1 MKAIKISPYI
11 PTEVTIKEDG
21 ANRAIVEAYPFESGY
36 GVTVAH
42 PLRRLILGSSIGYA
56 ATAVK
61 IEGATHEFDT
71 IRGMHEDIAV
81 FMLNLKN
88 VRFKIKDGSDSVT
101 LDYSFSGQREICG
114 SDLENETVEVVNP
127 EKFLAS
133 LNEDGQLNFTVIIHK
148 GMGYVPSEE
157 LRDESLKDF
166 IFMDAFFTP
175 VKKANYKIENILV
188 EDNPDFE
195 KVIFEV
201 ETDGQIEPTQAVA
214 NALEVMHKQM
224 SVFANVLDIDI
235 SRAKSDTEID
245 EKVLDFL
252 VKPLDEL
259 DLTVR
264 SFNCL
269 DKAEIKYIGQLVM
282 MNEAELKDVKN
293 LGKKSLDEIK
303 ARLEE
308 IGYPVEQKLD
318 ENIRKSFMKKL
329 EQINA

>member
-11 PTEVTIKEDG
+11 PTEINIREDKK
-21 ANRAIVEAYPFESGY
+21 NRAIIEAYPFEEGY

-42 PLRRLILGSSIGYA
+42 PLRRLILGSSVGYA

-61 IEGATHEFDT
+61 IEGASHEFDT

-81 FMLNLKN
+81 FILNLKN
-88 VRFKIKDGSDSVT
+88 VRFKLKDGSESAT
-101 LDYSFSGQREICG
+101 LDYSFSGQREIFG
-114 SDLENETVEVVNP
+114 SDLENELVEVVNP

-133 LNEDGQLNFTVIIHK
+133 LNEDGQLNFTVKIHK

-157 LRDESLKDF
+157 LRDDSLKGF

-188 EDNPDFE
+188 DDNPNYE

-201 ETDGQIEPTQAVA
+201 ETDGQINPTEAVA
-214 NALEVMHKQM
+214 NALEIMHKQM
-224 SVFANVLDIDI
+224 SVFANVLDVDI
-235 SRAKSDTEID
+235 SRAKKDIEIN

-252 VKPLDEL
+252 LKPLDEL
-259 DLTVR
+259 NLTVR

-293 LGKKSLDEIK
+293 LGKKSLVEIK

-308 IGYPVEQKLD
+308 VGFPVGIKLD
-318 ENIRKSFMKKL
+318 ESIRKSLEKKF
-329 EQINA
+329 EQLNG

>member
-1 MKAIKISPYI
+1 MKAIKTSPYI
-11 PTEVTIKEDG
+11 PTEVNIREDG
-21 ANRAIVEAYPFESGY
+21 ENRAIVEAYPFEEGF

-56 ATAVK
+56 AVAVK

-88 VRFKIKDGSDSVT
+88 VRFKLKDGSESAT
-101 LDYSFSGQREICG
+101 LDYSFSGQREIFG
-114 SDLENETVEVVNP
+114 SDLENESVEVVNP

-133 LNEDGQLNFTVIIHK
+133 LNEDGQLNFTVKIHR
-148 GMGYVPSEE
+148 GMGYIPSEE
-157 LRDESLKDF
+157 LRDDSLKEY

-188 EDNPDFE
+188 DDNPNFE

-201 ETDGQIEPTQAVA
+201 ETDGQIDPTQAVA
-214 NALEVMHKQM
+214 NALEAMHKQM
-224 SVFANVLDIDI
+224 SVFANVLDVDI
-235 SRAKSDTEID
+235 SKAKNDVEID
-245 EKVLDFL
+245 ERVLDFL
-252 VKPLDEL
+252 SKPLDEL
-259 DLTVR
+259 NLTVR

-269 DKAEIKYIGQLVM
+269 DKAEIKFIGQLVM

-308 IGYPVEQKLD
+308 VGFPVENRLD
-318 ENIRKSFMKKL
+318 ENIRKSLVKKL
-329 EQINA
+329 EQLNG

>member
-1 MKAIKISPYI
+1 MKAIKTSPYI

-21 ANRAIVEAYPFESGY
+21 ENRAIVEAYPFEAGY

-42 PLRRLILGSSIGYA
+42 PLRRLILGSSIGCA

-61 IEGATHEFDT
+61 IDGALHEFDT

-88 VRFKIKDGSDSVT
+88 VRFKLKDGSESAT
-101 LDYSFSGQREICG
+101 LEYSFSGQREICG

-157 LRDESLKDF
+157 LRDDSLKEY

-175 VKKANYKIENILV
+175 VRKANYKIENILV
-188 EDNPDFE
+188 EDNPNFE

-201 ETDGQIEPTQAVA
+201 ETDGQVDPSTAVA

-235 SRAKSDTEID
+235 SKTKNDTDVD

-269 DKAEIKYIGQLVM
+269 DKAEIKFVGQLVM
-282 MNEAELKDVKN
+282 LNEAELKDVKN

-303 ARLEE
+303 TRLDE
-308 IGYPVEQKLD
+308 IGYPVDQRLD
-318 ENIRKSFMKKL
+318 ENIRKSLIKKL
-329 EQINA
+329 EQLNG

>member
-1 MKAIKISPYI
+1 MKVIKTSPYI
-11 PTEVTIKEDG
+11 PTEVNIREDG
-21 ANRAIVEAYPFESGY
+21 KNRAIIEAYPFEEGY

-42 PLRRLILGSSIGYA
+42 PLRRLILGSSVGYA

-61 IEGATHEFDT
+61 IEGASHEFDT
-71 IRGMHEDIAV
+71 IRGMHEDVAV
-81 FMLNLKN
+81 FILNLKN
-88 VRFKIKDGSDSVT
+88 VRFKIKDGSESAT
-101 LDYSFSGQREICG
+101 ISYSFSGQREIFG
-114 SDLENETVEVVNP
+114 SDLENERVEVVNP

-133 LNEDGQLNFTVIIHK
+133 LNEDGQLNFTVKIHK

-157 LRDESLKDF
+157 LRDDALKEY

-188 EDNPDFE
+188 DDNPNYE

-201 ETDGQIEPTQAVA
+201 ETDGQIEPIEAVA
-214 NALEVMHKQM
+214 NALETMHKQM
-224 SVFANVLDIDI
+224 SVFANVLNVDI
-235 SRAKSDTEID
+235 SNSKSSIEID

-252 VKPLDEL
+252 LKPLDEL
-259 DLTVR
+259 NLTVR

-269 DKAEIKYIGQLVM
+269 DKAQIKYIGQLVM
-282 MNEAELKDVKN
+282 MNESELKDVKN

-308 IGYPVEQKLD
+308 VGFPVEKRLD
-318 ENIRKSFMKKL
+318 ENVKRSLLKKL
-329 EQINA
+329 EQLKG